1 MTNPKGDLI
10 EYCRANGL
18 GTPGFETT
26 ASGPEHQPVFT
37 TSVVISDQV
46 WASAQARTKRDA
58 EKAAA
63 ATALLALE
71 QGEPVAEQAHD
82 APDAPELP
90 TILKLEPED
99 TDDFE
104 DEGPWP
110 IFPEVLAKAL
120 EVANSRVDA
129 GKRGE
134 VAVREVGSL
143 ALELYKDLLEDLG
156 EYT

>member
-10 EYCRANGL
+10 EYCRVNGL
-18 GTPGFETT
+18 GAPGFETI
-26 ASGPEHQPVFT
+26 ASGPEHQPMFT
-37 TSVVISDQV
+37 TQIVISDRV

-63 ATALLALE
+63 ALALE
-71 QGEPVAEQAHD
+71 ALGQGEPVAGTEPVGD
-82 APDAPELP
+82 GDPDALP
-90 TILKLEPED
+90 TVVRLEPED
-99 TDDFE
+99 TDDSL
-104 DEGPWP
+104 DDPWP

-120 EVANSRVDA
+120 EVANARVDA

-134 VAVREVGSL
+134 AAVREVGAL

-156 EYT
+156 EYS